1 MFLAQLTKEEQHS
14 FMNLVSV
21 LIMADQDIAKEEM
34 QIFNEYQKEIGE
46 FIPFNEKSDF
56 DAELGKIKDM
66 PVFKKKRVYF
76 ELLAVAKGDN
86 IFVEEEK
93 ALMRKVQNIFG
104 ITDSEAGEIE
114 KYLYKLTNL
123 YKELDVIL
131 S

>member
-114 KYLYKLTNL
+114 NYLDKLTNL

>member
-76 ELLAVAKGDN
+76 ELLAVANGDN

-114 KYLYKLTNL
+114 NYLDKLTNL

>member
-1 MFLAQLTKEEQHS
+1 MYLAQLTREEQQS

-21 LIMADQDIAKEEM
+21 LVMADKNIAKEEM

-46 FIPFNEKSDF
+46 FIPFNEMSDF
-56 DAELGKIKDM
+56 DAELNKLKGM

-86 IFVEEEK
+86 VFADEEK
-93 ALMRKVQNIFG
+93 VLMKKAQTTFG
-104 ITDSEAGEIE
+104 ITDAEATEIE
-114 KYLYKLTNL
+114 KRLDQLTNL
-123 YKELDVIL
+123 YKELSVML